1 MASTEKSI
9 NQLPTITNIEPG
21 NFVIV
26 QTENAT
32 NKLDFKDFVIGL
44 ENTTFASVLSGLNT
58 NDAAVAANTTRS
70 TANASS
76 ITTNTSNIAA
86 VTTKVD
92 ALETSVGNLNID
104 SNGAA
109 VFSTLS
115 AGSLSAN
122 GNEFKGYP
130 AISQE
135 IYKTVT
141 QRSGNGNTDV
151 GLDLVTD
158 VNLKSSNSKLKVSF
172 SVPGTMGGNNHT
184 GAIVVQES
192 PSNSNW
198 IDVVDFL
205 GDPNT
210 NAVRG
215 TAIIGSDA
223 NEEGVTSAFSGIFTP
238 ASLGENNRIYIR
250 VVMRLENGNDF
261 YQNSGGGLGG
271 TATNDAVGISN
282 LLIEEVFV

>member
-9 NQLPTITNIEPG
+9 DQLPTITSIESG

-44 ENTTFASVLSGLNT
+44 ENTTFASVLSGLST

-76 ITTNTSNIAA
+76 ITTSNSNIAA

-92 ALETSVGNLNID
+92 ALESSVGNLNID

-109 VFSTLS
+109 VFTTLS

-130 AISQE
+130 AISQV
-135 IYKTVT
+135 IYKPVT
-141 QRSGNGNTDV
+141 RRSGNGATDV
-151 GLDLVTD
+151 GLDLVTN

-172 SVPGTMGGNNHT
+172 SVPGTAIDNHSV
-184 GAIVVQES
+184 ALVVQES
-192 PSNSNW
+192 PNNSNY

-205 GDPNT
+205 GET
-210 NAVRG
+210 NGSAVVG
-215 TAIIGSDA
+215 TSILGTDT
-223 NEEGVTSAFSGIFTP
+223 NHEGATSAFSGIFTP
-238 ASLGENNRIYIR
+238 ASLGTGNNIFIR
-250 VVMRLENGNDF
+250 VVIRFESGNDF
-261 YQNSGGGLGG
+261 YQNSGGGA
-271 TATNDAVGISN
+271 TATGTNDATGISN
-282 LLIEEVFV
+282 LLIEEIFV